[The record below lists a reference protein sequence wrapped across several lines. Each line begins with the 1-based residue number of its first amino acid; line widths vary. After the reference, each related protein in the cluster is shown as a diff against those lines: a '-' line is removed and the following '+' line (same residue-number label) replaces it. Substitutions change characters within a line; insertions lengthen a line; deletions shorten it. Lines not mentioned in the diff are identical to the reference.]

1 MKRSRMENVAP
12 DVDAYLR
19 KVPPDTR
26 AALTKLRRA
35 IKAAAPGAE
44 ESISYAMPAY
54 KLNGPLVYFAAFTAH
69 CSFFP
74 GSKSI
79 VKRFAKDLSAF
90 HATGGTIRFL
100 PNRPLPA
107 SLVRRIVRA
116 RVREN
121 QARRASRTA
130 RKALS
135 AT

>member
-1 MKRSRMENVAP
+1 MKSSSMRNAAP

-19 KVPPDTR
+19 KVPPAAR

-35 IKAAAPGAE
+35 IKAAAPGADE
-44 ESISYAMPAY
+44 AISYAMPAY
-54 KLNGPLVYFAAFTAH
+54 KLNGPLVYFAAFTSH

-79 VKRFAKDLSAF
+79 VKRFGRELSPF
-90 HATGGTIRFL
+90 HATGGTIRFS
-100 PNRPLPA
+100 PDRPLPA
-107 SLVRRIVRA
+107 SLVQRIVRA
-116 RVREN
+116 RVKEN
-121 QARRASRTA
+121 EARRASRAA